1 MKKFFSMMVAMATL
15 FSFAACEDNPEPTP
29 EPGKKT
35 KLENPVLAIAEQT
48 ATSVTISWEAVANAA
63 NYSVVLGTDIS
74 TTDKTSVTFND
85 LSIGKHTISVKAL
98 AAKDSKWSD
107 SDYVS
112 IEVNI
117 AGETEADWFTQ
128 ELFLSNDYADQG
140 LYDYNSIFYSWEG
153 IGVTGLKFGYF
164 ATATA
169 EDMSNDE
176 ILAELQ
182 TVNDTEVFDYI
193 NTTGYVGALTGLP
206 AATDVTVVVY
216 VTNEEGKSVLCRD
229 NIVTAEA
236 VVPEIYKPWIGTYS
250 VTASHKYQFNEDG
263 TSAQVAEPETFTVIM
278 SYDSTNDGIYLDG
291 FSVLG
296 SDYPTLALINEE
308 GGLDIWSG
316 LSIGTNAEGMSY
328 VWMVVGEKYAQG
340 SETSTGYGFYN
351 NQIPSYS
358 LTNVDG
364 AISCAP
370 YSYDLT
376 EGGTE
381 YMNVV
386 ATDIF
391 GLQGQQL
398 YFLIEAWPAS
408 FRSGEFTFTKTSDT
422 VEAPQTMSCGVRS
435 ALPAPIAASV
445 VLN

>member
-117 AGETEADWFTQ
+117 EGETEADWFSQ
-128 ELFLSNDYADQG
+128 ELFISNDYADQG
-140 LYDYNSIFYSWEG
+140 IYDFNSVFYSWEG
-153 IGVTGLKFGYF
+153 IGVTGMKFGYF

-169 EDMSNDE
+169 ENMSNDE

-182 TVNDTEVFDYI
+182 TINDTEVFDYV
-193 NTTGYVGALTGLP
+193 NTTGYVGVLTGIP

-236 VVPEIYKPWIGTYS
+236 VVPEVYKPWIGTYS
-250 VTASHKYQFNEDG
+250 VTASHKYQFDENG
-263 TSAQVAEPETFTVIM
+263 NAAKIAEPETFTVIM
-278 SYDSTNDGIYLDG
+278 DYDSTNDGIYLDG

-296 SDYPTLALINEE
+296 PDYPTLAIINEE
-308 GGLDIWSG
+308 GGLDILSG
-316 LSIGTNAEGMSY
+316 LSLGTDAEGMSY
-328 VWMVVGEKYAQG
+328 VWMVVGEKYVQG

-351 NQIPSYS
+351 NQIPSYA
-358 LTNVDG
+358 LANVDG
-364 AISCAP
+364 AISCTP

-386 ATDIF
+386 ATDVF
-391 GLQGQQL
+391 GLQGQDL

-422 VEAPQTMSCGVRS
+422 VEMPQTMACGVRS